1 MSIRV
6 MTQVWGSG
14 RFDGNQLL
22 LLLALADFADDGGG
36 NVFPSVQKMAEKTRA
51 ARRTVQRNLRELVKD
66 GVLVKVRQATRN
78 FPAEYRINLARLQ
91 APPPDEGRQND
102 APEGR
107 EGRHPDHSGASSATN
122 EGRHGDAQYVNS
134 ETSKGPTSARACAR
148 EAARTLEEE
157 FEDWYEHYPKRVSR
171 GPAEEA
177 FEKARA
183 GGASLEELIAGAKRY
198 AAQAACR
205 GSPRFVKYPATW
217 LNQKCWLDEYPPPG
231 AGPDG
236 ELTWW
241 QKENREAELARKVAE
256 NNGGDS

>member
-66 GVLVKVRQATRN
+66 GVLVEVRRATRN

-91 APPPDEGRQND
+91 APPSD
-102 APEGR
+102 
-107 EGRHPDHSGASSATN
+107 
-122 EGRHGDAQYVNS
+122 EGRHGDAQPVNS
-134 ETSKGPTSARACAR
+134 ETLKGPANKRACAR
-148 EAARTLEEE
+148 GAARTLEGE
-157 FEDWYEHYPKRVSR
+157 FEDWYQHDPKSVSR

-177 FEKARA
+177 FEKVRA
-183 GGASLEELIAGAKRY
+183 GGVSLEELTAGAKRY
-198 AAQAACR
+198 ADQAAR
-205 GSPRFVKYPATW
+205 RENLRFVKYPATW

-241 QKENREAELARKVAE
+241 QKENREEELARKAVE
-256 NNGGDS
+256 ENGGNS